1 MERNRPM
8 DTEDDLGAATVARSV
23 QVLTAISMMA
33 ENLARIRQQRANLR
47 ADRDFAAAASRRAE
61 HLAEH
66 GAARAVYGQTGDRQW
81 GSRTT
86 VVGAAH
92 TWRVAQRWADL
103 DPAAAMAQRRAEDVL
118 RAHNPTAMARYDVL
132 RAKGADELGAMREA
146 APLFLAQPSTPAG
159 LPDAVAAR
167 AEAGAERAQGD
178 RDRATPD
185 IVVTAADEA
194 TIAAHNAA
202 RRHGVAEHA
211 EAQVDAP
218 GVAQQ
223 AYPATPS
230 AERWHRIP
238 GTAMHAR
245 QPVRPAARQVLR

>member
-1 MERNRPM
+1 M
-8 DTEDDLGAATVARSV
+8 DTDDDLGAATVARSV

-33 ENLARIRQQRANLR
+33 QNLARIRQQRAHLR
-47 ADRDFAAAASRRAE
+47 ADRDFAAAASRQAE

-66 GAARAVYGQTGDRQW
+66 GAARAVYGQTSDRRW
-81 GSRTT
+81 ASRTT
-86 VVGAAH
+86 VVEAAH
-92 TWRVAQRWADL
+92 TWRVAQHWADL

-118 RAHNPTAMARYDVL
+118 RRHNPTAMARYDVL
-132 RAKGADELGAMREA
+132 RAQGADELSAVREA
-146 APLFLAQPSTPAG
+146 APLFLTHPPTLAG
-159 LPDAVAAR
+159 LSDAAAVR

-178 RDRATPD
+178 RDRARPN

-194 TIAAHNAA
+194 TIAVHTAA
-202 RRHGVAEHA
+202 RRHAIAEHA

-218 GVAQQ
+218 GVALQ

-230 AERWHRIP
+230 AERWRGVT

-245 QPVRPAARQVLR
+245 QPERPAARQVLR